1 MSQFINWK
9 KVFTTLSFIDL
20 TLLCGQGMWR
30 YEKWGYPV
38 ESAPPGALVLARFL
52 PAVGG
57 DIDAAWGGLTNALAG
72 LFCASLDKLDRTQ
85 VRRNK

>member
-1 MSQFINWK
+1 
-9 KVFTTLSFIDL
+9 
-20 TLLCGQGMWR
+20 MWR

-52 PAVGG
+52 PAAVGG

-72 LFCASLDKLDRTQ
+72 LFCASLDTLDKTQ
-85 VRRNK
+85 VRRK